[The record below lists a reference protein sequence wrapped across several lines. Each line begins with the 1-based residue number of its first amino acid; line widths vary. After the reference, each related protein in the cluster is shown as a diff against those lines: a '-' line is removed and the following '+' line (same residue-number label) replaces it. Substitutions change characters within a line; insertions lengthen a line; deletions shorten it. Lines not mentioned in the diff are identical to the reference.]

1 MDGIYLEK
9 HRTIKC
15 IIVLN
20 SAYVVFNQ
28 ISDAEYDVF
37 CDDVKLDEQLIRYC
51 GTYMYNVPKETNGN
65 TTYTTN
71 SFQNVVRV
79 DALGLK
85 KGSTRLKS
93 LRKPRQ
99 TTPR

>member
-1 MDGIYLEK
+1 M
-9 HRTIKC
+9 
-15 IIVLN
+15 
-20 SAYVVFNQ
+20 FNQ
-28 ISDAEYDVF
+28 ISGAEYDVF

-85 KGSTRLKS
+85 MELVTQPTAMRW
-93 LRKPRQ
+93 Q
-99 TTPR
+99 Q